1 MHRNRKHFPE
11 NMDVTSK
18 INRGECKFLPSDN
31 LTICRWFDNRDVFY
45 LSTCFSDSTTTIRRR
60 VEKELKDV
68 PCGGLQQ
75 THGRCTFDS
84 PGHELLFYLKKWWR
98 RVFWRLNDHAI
109 INACFVQRQLSGY
122 YYASEGFSH
131 GISLFT

>member
-18 INRGECKFLPSDN
+18 INRGECKFLPCDN
-31 LTICRWFDNRDVFY
+31 LKICRWFDNRDMFC

-68 PCGGLQQ
+68 PCPDIVVDYNKHMGAVHL
-75 THGRCTFDS
+75 THQAMC
-84 PGHELLFYLKKWWR
+84 
-98 RVFWRLNDHAI
+98 
-109 INACFVQRQLSGY
+109 Y
-122 YYASEGFSH
+122 YS
-131 GISLFT
+131 I